1 MLRLALEL
9 CAVSRRLVYK
19 RAMSRSTAN
28 TLTAILAGLGVASDL
43 MLLKL
48 MKPVDTVIEKFPAL
62 NIYVIADDVKL
73 GLHDED
79 EERLSRTMEAATHE
93 LIRLT
98 EEDEHMQVSRGKG
111 GKTVAL
117 GSTRVLRQKL
127 GRKLAIKGIKVK
139 EEVSNLGVGFALHKK
154 GKRSLMQ
161 TKRWH
166 VARGRKDRIRRL
178 GGRRGGKGRSDE
190 PHTVRNIWGRINGH
204 ERRPTIITESPSSP
218 RAREMQGK
226 VSLSKALDRGH
237 GPGVQRG
244 IEANALL
251 GICLVGQ
258 ATA

>member
-1 MLRLALEL
+1 MQEEAACFERKKSAAVLVDLVKAFEQVTLGPVWREGIRTQFHPRMLRLALEL

-62 NIYVIADDVKL
+62 NVYVIADDVKL

-178 GGRRGGKGRSDE
+178 GGRGGQGSQ
-190 PHTVRNIWGRINGH
+190 
-204 ERRPTIITESPSSP
+204 RRASHRP
-218 RAREMQGK
+218 
-226 VSLSKALDRGH
+226 
-237 GPGVQRG
+237 
-244 IEANALL
+244 
-251 GICLVGQ
+251 
-258 ATA
+258 